1 MSDQD
6 RVSQFREIQ
15 EGLNEISYNDNF
27 LHVIGNIFDNSG
39 KVTEKGENYV
49 KEEII
54 KEINEMWI
62 ETSSIQK
69 KTATSLAF
77 DNIQGLYSIISTMQV
92 YASIGYIVYA
102 NSEKLT
108 TENPIILLDKFR
120 TNGCELFSRK
130 NADYGDAFANYGIV
144 GVMVR
149 MGDKIAR
156 INSLSKNKG
165 QVTDESIVDTFI
177 DLYNYCI
184 MTLMLICDSV
194 EHDKDLHALKEK
206 LSSTAASLERDLR
219 SVRAEYSDVSR
230 RIQDTCEHHW
240 VRDYSEYCD
249 SHTPH
254 YCDKCDLMN

>member
-1 MSDQD
+1 MTD

-39 KVTEKGENYV
+39 KVTKDGENLV
-49 KEEII
+49 KQEIL
-54 KEINEMWI
+54 KEINEMWD
-62 ETSSIQK
+62 ETSTIQK
-69 KTATSLAF
+69 KTMTSLAF
-77 DNIQGLYSIISTMQV
+77 DNVQGLYSIISTMQV
-92 YASIGYIVYA
+92 YASIGYIVHA
-102 NSEKLT
+102 DNKTLT
-108 TENPIILLDKFR
+108 TENPIILLDKFKAR
-120 TNGCELFSRK
+120 GCELFSRK

-156 INSLSKNKG
+156 INSLSKNKS
-165 QVTDESIVDTFI
+165 QVADESIVDTFI

-194 EHDKDLHALKEK
+194 EHDKDLHTLKAK
-206 LSSTAASLERDLR
+206 LSVKAAELERELR
-219 SVRAEYSDVSR
+219 SVKAEYNEVAR
-230 RIQDTCEHHW
+230 CIQNDCEHHW

-249 SHTPH
+249 SHTSH